1 MNKLYKII
9 SINYYKLLNKLRL
22 IYNDKYPERGITFTM
37 LSKEEVENDRCK
49 AIEYLDFG
57 KSLSEKE
64 TEILNKTYKRLLSD
78 KPTSLE
84 PNKDKILEWWNAL
97 SKNEQIRLT
106 INNFNNDQINA
117 LSPNEIVEI
126 YEDEIENKAILENAE
141 KNISLLNSI
150 EKCAEEFLKQRSKQ
164 KDTLVI
170 SRKEAIAALIDFAIS
185 DAVKN
190 FWLNK
195 K

>member
-1 MNKLYKII
+1 MNKLHIII

-84 PNKDKILEWWNAL
+84 SNKDKILEWWNAL

-126 YEDEIENKAILENAE
+126 YEDEIENKV
-141 KNISLLNSI
+141 S
-150 EKCAEEFLKQRSKQ
+150 
-164 KDTLVI
+164 
-170 SRKEAIAALIDFAIS
+170 
-185 DAVKN
+185 
-190 FWLNK
+190 
-195 K
+195 